1 MAGGAG
7 FRGAV
12 MEIESVAILGPGL
25 LGGSL
30 ALDLSGR
37 GGIGVRM
44 WGRRQAALDQARA
57 MGFDGHCTTDLAEAA
72 AGAALVVL
80 ATPVGVMHDLAVR
93 IAALADPPQLVTDM
107 GSVKGMVED
116 EVAPVLTAAG
126 IPFVGSHPMCG
137 SERAGMEAAQR
148 GLFAGAACVVV
159 AGTDS
164 SPAHVQAIESFWTAL
179 GGRVVRMD
187 ARSHDEAVAR
197 VSHLPH
203 ALAALLAGVATRDDP
218 SVLELA
224 ARGFRD
230 STRVA
235 LGPPEMWC
243 EILLENREAMLRAL
257 KAYAG
262 GLEALGQ
269 ALAANDAPAIRAML
283 EAGREAR
290 SRLAP
295 DNQTRSPNP

>member
-1 MAGGAG
+1 MG
-7 FRGAV
+7 
-12 MEIESVAILGPGL
+12 IESVAILGPGL

-37 GGIGVRM
+37 GGLGVRL
-44 WGRRQAALDQARA
+44 WGRRQAALEQARA
-57 MGFDGHCTTDLAEAA
+57 MGFDGHCTTDLAEAV
-72 AGAALVVL
+72 AGAGLVVL

-93 IAALADPPQLVTDM
+93 IAALADRPRLVTDM
-107 GSVKGMVED
+107 GSVKGMVEE
-116 EVAPVLTAAG
+116 EVAPALRAAG

-159 AGTDS
+159 AGTDA
-164 SPAHVQAIESFWTAL
+164 SPADVQAIELFWTAL

-203 ALAALLAGVATRDDP
+203 ALAALLAGVADP
-218 SVLELA
+218 SALGLA

-243 EILLENREAMLRAL
+243 EILIENREAMLHAL
-257 KAYAG
+257 EAYAG
-262 GLEALGQ
+262 GLEALRQ
-269 ALAANDAPAIRAML
+269 ALAANDAPSIRAML

-290 SRLAP
+290 LRLAP
-295 DNQTRSPNP
+295 GNQPPPPNP

>member
-1 MAGGAG
+1 
-7 FRGAV
+7 
-12 MEIESVAILGPGL
+12 MEIESVAVLGPGL

-37 GGIGVRM
+37 GGLGVRL

-57 MGFDGHCTTDLAEAA
+57 MGFDGRCTTDLAEAV
-72 AGAALVVL
+72 AGAGLVVL
-80 ATPVGVMHDLAVR
+80 ATPVGAMHDLAVR
-93 IAALADPPQLVTDM
+93 IAALADRPRLVTDM
-107 GSVKGMVED
+107 GSVKGMVEE
-116 EVAPVLTAAG
+116 EVAPALRAAG

-159 AGTDS
+159 AGTDAS
-164 SPAHVQAIESFWTAL
+164 AADVQAVESFWTAL

-203 ALAALLAGVATRDDP
+203 ALAALLAGVAGGANP
-218 SVLELA
+218 SALGLA

-235 LGPPEMWC
+235 LGPPEMWR

-257 KAYAG
+257 EAYAG
-262 GLEALGQ
+262 GLEALRQ
-269 ALAANDAPAIRAML
+269 ALAANDAPSILAML

-295 DNQTRSPNP
+295 DNQTPSPNP